1 MVKEGKAQ
9 STRKIKVNNSWLD
22 YQTVN
27 QQESTIFIFK
37 LQRTLKLLKAA
48 GFVDEQKLNQAYD
61 LVNKT
66 LKE

>member
-1 MVKEGKAQ
+1 MVKEGKAR